1 MKFFGC
7 TNMSLNLH
15 VIKIA
20 QETHIT
26 CGDWPTDDVALAHW
40 IDDTYDADGR
50 LRLNDPRI

>member
-1 MKFFGC
+1 
-7 TNMSLNLH
+7 MSLNLH